1 MPRLRAAQERSE
13 RRRRRGSDALSGL
26 KLAVNEA
33 ELDRERFEYRFVNDK
48 PGRIAQLT
56 KNDDYDFVTDPDKEA
71 KPDSTN
77 EGTGV
82 SVYVG
87 GGENGQPMRGYLL
100 RKPKKFYHE
109 DQAEKQ
115 ALIDEQLKAI
125 KRGAPQV
132 RGEDAR
138 QLDQVSYVP
147 EGGISIN
154 DRRS

>member
-1 MPRLRAAQERSE
+1 MPRLRAAQEQSE
-13 RRRRRGSDALSGL
+13 RRRRRGTGALSGL
-26 KLAVNEA
+26 KLAVNEDA
-33 ELDRERFEYRFVNDK
+33 LDRKNFEYRFVNDR

-56 KNDDYDFVTDPDKEA
+56 QNDDYDIVTDPSKEA

-77 EGTGV
+77 EGTGI

-100 RKPKKFYHE
+100 RKPKKYYQE

-132 RGEDAR
+132 QGQDAR
-138 QLDQVSYVP
+138 DLAQVSYVP
-147 EGGISIN
+147 EGGISIR
-154 DRRS
+154 DHRS